1 MSAGSLELHPPTL
14 AVTMQ
19 EEQLY
24 HMVLDHELDQL
35 SRSGVGVLASI
46 GFTALGTAL
55 GLAANFAAALERVLS
70 SNPTP
75 LTVGDLVS
83 VCVFVGSAVIA
94 VFCLAL
100 SSLAWWRNKGTA
112 ARIRARKR
120 IGVGGTDQTREVRTP
135 TKAASAALHT

>member
-1 MSAGSLELHPPTL
+1 
-14 AVTMQ
+14 MQ
-19 EEQLY
+19 DEQLY

-35 SRSGVGVLASI
+35 SRSGVGVLASV

-94 VFCLAL
+94 VLCLAL

-120 IGVGGTDQTREVRTP
+120 IGVGGADQTREVRTP
-135 TKAASAALHT
+135 AKAASAPLHT